1 MAAFQNNVV
10 RIATIVFIA
19 FMALVSLMLL
29 LAKQNQQFP
38 PMYPTCPDYY
48 KLVNEGG
55 PKCDLQFTAMVPN
68 ISATGGDPAQ
78 PCNKLNV
85 GDGVYKG
92 WSTDALKKKKKWAN
106 DCGVTWDGVTNV
118 RIIG

>member
-29 LAKQNQQFP
+29 LAKENQQFP

-48 KLVNEGG
+48 GLISDGGAKCEVKFPQMISASSTGG
-55 PKCDLQFTAMVPN
+55 PGNM
-68 ISATGGDPAQ
+68 
-78 PCNKLNV
+78 PCNKL
-85 GDGVYKG
+85 DLTQTAYKG
-92 WSTDALKKKKKWAN
+92 WETQQLKNKRKWAE

-118 RIIG
+118 RIA

>member
-29 LAKQNQQFP
+29 LAKENQQFP

-48 KLVNEGG
+48 KLIDDGG
-55 PKCDLQFTAMVPN
+55 PKCDDVRDLQV
-68 ISATGGDPAQ
+68 
-78 PCNKLNV
+78 
-85 GDGVYKG
+85 
-92 WSTDALKKKKKWAN
+92 
-106 DCGVTWDGVTNV
+106 
-118 RIIG
+118 

>member
-29 LAKQNQQFP
+29 LAKENQQFP

-48 KLVNEGG
+48 GLIDFYKLL
-55 PKCDLQFTAMVPN
+55 CAHLYL
-68 ISATGGDPAQ
+68 
-78 PCNKLNV
+78 KL
-85 GDGVYKG
+85 
-92 WSTDALKKKKKWAN
+92 
-106 DCGVTWDGVTNV
+106 
-118 RIIG
+118 

>member
-29 LAKQNQQFP
+29 LAKENQQFP

-48 KLVNEGG
+48 KLKNDGG
-55 PKCDLQFTAMVPN
+55 PKCDDVKGFTGV
-68 ISATGGDPAQ
+68 SSTGGPGGMSCRLLDLSNQ
-78 PCNKLNV
+78 NYNGWDTQKLKN
-85 GDGVYKG
+85 
-92 WSTDALKKKKKWAN
+92 KKKWAE

-118 RIIG
+118 RIAE

>member
-29 LAKQNQQFP
+29 LAKENQQFP

-48 KLVNEGG
+48 GLIDDGG
-55 PKCDLQFTAMVPN
+55 PKCEVKFPQMVSSD
-68 ISATGGDPAQ
+68 SATGGNPAMS
-78 PCNKLNV
+78 CRKLDLTNPA
-85 GDGVYKG
+85 YKG
-92 WSTDALKKKKKWAN
+92 WETQQLKNKRKWAE
-106 DCGVTWDGVTNV
+106 DCGVTWDGVSNV
-118 RIIG
+118 RIV

>member
-29 LAKQNQQFP
+29 LAKENQQFP

-48 KLVNEGG
+48 DLKSENG
-55 PKCDLQFTAMVPN
+55 PKCEVKFPGM
-68 ISATGGDPAQ
+68 ISASSSGGEPEM
-78 PCNKLNV
+78 PCNKLDLTNEA
-85 GDGVYKG
+85 YKG
-92 WSTDALKKKKKWAN
+92 WETQQLKNKRKWAEA
-106 DCGVTWDGVTNV
+106 CGVTWDGVTNV
-118 RIIG
+118 RIA

>member
-48 KLVNEGG
+48 ELKNDGG
-55 PKCDLQFTAMVPN
+55 PKCEVKFPNMVGQG
-68 ISATGGDPAQ
+68 ATGGTPAMS
-78 PCNKLNV
+78 CSTLDLNNQN
-85 GDGVYKG
+85 YNG
-92 WSTDALKKKKKWAN
+92 WDTQKLKKKRKWAE

-118 RIIG
+118 RIA